1 MKKLVVILILVLANS
16 IQAQPY
22 YYTSSC
28 ELIDSTSSYVSDI
41 YRINMNN
48 PNEIENIITGLDGVV
63 RPQVDEYENWM
74 AFVVNEQLTA
84 MSINN
89 LNHKNIIANN
99 SWDIN
104 KFSYARAVNKL
115 IAVYDNNSSDLFNM
129 VLVDPITLTITD
141 TIPYD
146 LRWECWTD
154 ESIILSKSCEI
165 MYMMKTDTV
174 LRKGYIGSYSLLLKQ
189 IIATKYIDDIATSGA
204 DEFLFNFRRNGLSV
218 IESLFLLPTPTSY
231 FKIYY
236 LDKDSLS
243 IPIIRDDSQTWA
255 DGYVA
260 NDGKYLLL
268 LATLLTQDSLDLKPT
283 GKIDIYDMTNG
294 ELKKT
299 IQLPPDGEIM
309 CFENYPNDVWYV
321 KNIWLPEREIHK
333 ISFDSSSDEPR
344 VKKLF
349 PK

>member
-1 MKKLVVILILVLANS
+1 MQAS
-16 IQAQPY
+16 INAQPY
-22 YYTSSC
+22 HYLSNS
-28 ELIDSTSSYVSDI
+28 ELIDSTSAYVSDI

-48 PNEIENIITGLDGVV
+48 PTDIEYIITGLDGIVY
-63 RPQVDEYENWM
+63 PKVDENENWI
-74 AFVVNEQLTA
+74 AIEENEKLTII
-84 MSINN
+84 SINN

-99 SWDIN
+99 SGNIN

-115 IAVYDNNSSDLFNM
+115 IAVYDNNSPDLFNM

-154 ESIILSKSCEI
+154 DDIILSKSGEI

-174 LRKGYIGSYSLLLKQ
+174 LRKGYIGSYSFSSKQ
-189 IIATKYIDDIATSGA
+189 IIAEKYIDEIASSGA

-218 IESLFLLPTPTSY
+218 IESLFLSPIPKSY
-231 FKIYY
+231 FRIYH

-268 LATLLTQDSLDLKPT
+268 LATLLSPDSLDLKPT

-299 IQLPPDGEIM
+299 IQLPPDGEII

-321 KNIWLPEREIHK
+321 KNIEQPKREIYK
-333 ISFDSSSDEPR
+333 ISFDLSTDEPK
-344 VKKLF
+344 VMKLF